1 MDSNPVNGKL
11 AKRALRT
18 DIEWHSKLQA
28 QMRWG
33 VCIDFTVS
41 ERRRRRRR
49 RRREVDR
56 RLRVLIW
63 TSLEKTDPSLD
74 LVPFAGTTSVRRT
87 WGRTLVEKIEN

>member
-1 MDSNPVNGKL
+1 M
-11 AKRALRT
+11 
-18 DIEWHSKLQA
+18 
-28 QMRWG
+28 
-33 VCIDFTVS
+33 S

-56 RLRVLIW
+56 RLLVLIW

-87 WGRTLVEKIEN
+87 RARTLVEKIENLQDKRFKQPVMQLIS